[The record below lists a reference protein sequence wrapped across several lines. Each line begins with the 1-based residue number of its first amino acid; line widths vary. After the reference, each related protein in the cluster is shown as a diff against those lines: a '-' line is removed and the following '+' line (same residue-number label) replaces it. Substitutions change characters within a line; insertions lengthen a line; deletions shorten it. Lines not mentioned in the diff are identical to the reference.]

1 MNNTNLPFRTLAD
14 MSDIRGRRVLVR
26 ASLNVPLTTEGVR
39 DDFRIAAACE
49 TIQYLVAR
57 GARVILLAHI
67 GRDPEESLEPVYAA
81 LAERVVTR
89 WAGGLLG
96 EDVRAAAH
104 ALMDGEVLMLENVR
118 SDPREVEND
127 AGFARELAALGEY
140 YVNDAFADSHRT
152 HASIVALAGE
162 LPAYAGLLFEREYR
176 ELSRAST
183 PEHPALFMLG
193 GAKFETKLPLVS
205 AYVERYEHV
214 FIGGAIANDFLKAKG
229 YPVGRSLVSDVDLV
243 GSPLLSN
250 PRILIPQDVVVAGPT
265 GRSAKALEAVLP
277 DESILDVGPE
287 TVAALAPVIAA
298 AKTILWNGPVGN
310 YENGYVEGTNALAEL
325 VAAASGTTI
334 VGGGD
339 TLAALEATGRIEKF
353 DFVSTAGGA
362 MLEFLEKGTLPGI
375 ESLRASGAR

>member
-1 MNNTNLPFRTLAD
+1 

>member
-1 MNNTNLPFRTLAD
+1 MPD
-14 MSDIRGRRVLVR
+14 VRGRRVLVR

-49 TIQYLVAR
+49 TLEYLVER
-57 GARVILLAHI
+57 GARVIVLAHI
-67 GRDPEESLEPVYAA
+67 GRDPEESLESVYTV
-81 LAERVVTR
+81 LTERVATR
-89 WAGGLLG
+89 WADGLLTEG
-96 EDVRAAAH
+96 VSAAARS
-104 ALMDGEVLMLENVR
+104 LTDGEVLMLENVR
-118 SDPREVEND
+118 SDVREVEND

-176 ELSRAST
+176 ELSRAIT
-183 PEHPALFMLG
+183 PEHPALFILG

-205 AYVERYEHV
+205 AYVEHYEHV
-214 FIGGAIANDFLKAKG
+214 FIGGAIANDFLKGKG
-229 YPVGRSLVSDVDLV
+229 YPVGHSLVSPMVLA
-243 GSPLLSN
+243 GSPLLSDA
-250 PRILIPQDVVVAGPT
+250 RIIVPQDVVVEGPAGRATKTPDT
-265 GRSAKALEAVLP
+265 VLP
-277 DESILDVGPE
+277 EESILDVGPE
-287 TVAALAPVIAA
+287 TVAALASIVAQ

-325 VAAASGTTI
+325 VAAAPGTTI

-339 TLAALEATGRIEKF
+339 TLAALEATGRIEQL

-375 ESLRASGAR
+375 EALRVSEAVR